1 MKILKYK
8 KDKKNIYKIETSKG
22 EYKLYDDIIIK
33 NELLLKKE
41 IPEKKWQEIIKENN
55 QLKAYYDAIK
65 SISIKMRTEREIEN
79 ILKKKEYNED
89 EINATI
95 KKLKDEKY
103 INHEKYIEA
112 YIHDRL
118 FLYIEGEKKIE
129 KDLLKLGM
137 TLKEIKPYLEKIDT
151 SIYYNKIKKYIE
163 KKLKTN
169 KKSKN
174 EFKRKIMGELI
185 NKGFNQEDIL
195 TYLDSIEIEENL
207 EEIKKIINKMYQK
220 YIKKYDNNT
229 TILKIKNN
237 LYQKGYTSIDI
248 EKYLDKIDT

>member
-8 KDKKNIYKIETSKG
+8 KDKQNIYKVTTNKG

-41 IPEKKWQEIIKENN
+41 ISDKKWQEIIKENN
-55 QLKAYYDAIK
+55 QLKAYYDALK

-79 ILKKKEYNED
+79 ILKKKEYTEA
-89 EINATI
+89 EINVTI
-95 KKLKDEKY
+95 KKLKEGKY
-103 INHEKYIEA
+103 INHEVYIEA

-118 FLYIEGEKKIE
+118 ALYIEGEKKME

-137 TLKEIKPYLEKIDT
+137 TKIEISPHLEKIDK
-151 SIYYNKIKKYIE
+151 SIYQDKIKKYIE

-174 EFKRKIMGELI
+174 EFKRKTMGELI
-185 NKGFNQEDIL
+185 NKGFNQEDIIS
-195 TYLDSIEIEENL
+195 YLDNIEIEENT
-207 EEIKKIINKMYQK
+207 EEIKKIISKLYQK

-229 TILKIKNN
+229 TMLKIKNN

-248 EKYLDKIDT
+248 EKYLDKIV

>member
-8 KDKKNIYKIETSKG
+8 KDKQNIYKVATNKG

-41 IPEKKWQEIIKENN
+41 ISDKKWQEIIKENN
-55 QLKAYYDAIK
+55 ELKAYYDALK
-65 SISIKMRTEREIEN
+65 SISIKMRTECEIEN
-79 ILKKKEYNED
+79 ILKKKGYNEE
-89 EINATI
+89 EINVTI
-95 KKLKDEKY
+95 KKLKEGKY
-103 INHEKYIEA
+103 INHEVYIEA

-118 FLYIEGEKKIE
+118 ALYIEGEKKIE

-137 TLKEIKPYLEKIDT
+137 TKKEISSHLDKIDK
-151 SIYYNKIKKYIE
+151 SIYQDKIKKYIE

-174 EFKRKIMGELI
+174 EFKRKTMGELI
-185 NKGFNQEDIL
+185 NKGFNQEDIIS
-195 TYLDSIEIEENL
+195 YLDNCEIEENT
-207 EEIKKIINKMYQK
+207 EEIKKIISKLYQK

-229 TILKIKNN
+229 TMLKIKNN

-248 EKYLDKIDT
+248 EKYLDKIV

>member
-8 KDKKNIYKIETSKG
+8 KDKQNIYKVTTNKG

-41 IPEKKWQEIIKENN
+41 ITDKKWQEIIKENN

-65 SISIKMRTEREIEN
+65 SISIKMRTECEIEN
-79 ILKKKEYNED
+79 ILKKKEYTED
-89 EINATI
+89 EINVTI
-95 KKLKDEKY
+95 KKLKEGKY
-103 INHEKYIEA
+103 INHEVYIEA
-112 YIHDRL
+112 YIHDHL
-118 FLYIEGEKKIE
+118 ALYIEGEKKIE

-137 TLKEIKPYLEKIDT
+137 TKKEISPYLDKIDK
-151 SIYYNKIKKYIE
+151 SIYQDKIKKYIE

-174 EFKRKIMGELI
+174 EFKRKILSELI
-185 NKGFNQEDIL
+185 NKGFNQEDIN
-195 TYLDSIEIEENL
+195 TYLDNIKVEENID
-207 EEIKKIINKMYQK
+207 EIKKIINRLYQK
-220 YIKKYDNNT
+220 YIKKYDHNT

-248 EKYLDKIDT
+248 EKYLDKIV

>member
-8 KDKKNIYKIETSKG
+8 KDKQNVYKVETNKG

-41 IPEKKWQEIIKENN
+41 ISDKKWQEIIKENN
-55 QLKAYYDAIK
+55 KLKAYYDALK
-65 SISIKMRTEREIEN
+65 SISIKMRTECEIEN
-79 ILKKKEYNED
+79 ILKKKEYTEE
-89 EINATI
+89 EINETI
-95 KKLKDEKY
+95 KKLIEGKY
-103 INHEKYIEA
+103 INHEVYIEA

-118 FLYIEGEKKIE
+118 ALYIEGEKKIE

-137 TLKEIKPYLEKIDT
+137 TKKEIGPHLEKIDK
-151 SIYYNKIKKYIE
+151 SIYQNKIKKYIE

-174 EFKRKIMGELI
+174 EFKRKIMSELI
-185 NKGFNQEDIL
+185 NKGFYQEDIIR
-195 TYLDSIEIEENL
+195 YLDDIEIEENTD
-207 EEIKKIINKMYQK
+207 EIKKIINRLYQK
-220 YIKKYDNNT
+220 YIKKYDFNT

-248 EKYLDKIDT
+248 EKYLDKID

>member
-8 KDKKNIYKIETSKG
+8 KDKQNIYKVTTNKG

-41 IPEKKWQEIIKENN
+41 ISDKKWQEIIKENN
-55 QLKAYYDAIK
+55 QLKAYYDALK
-65 SISIKMRTEREIEN
+65 SISVKMRTEREIEN
-79 ILKKKEYNED
+79 ILKKKEYTED
-89 EINATI
+89 EINVTI
-95 KKLKDEKY
+95 KKLKEGKY
-103 INHEKYIEA
+103 INHEVYIEV

-118 FLYIEGEKKIE
+118 ALYIEGEKKIE

-137 TLKEIKPYLEKIDT
+137 TKKEISPQLDKIDK
-151 SIYYNKIKKYIE
+151 SIYQDKIKKYIE

-174 EFKRKIMGELI
+174 EFKRKTMGELI
-185 NKGFNQEDIL
+185 NKGFNQEDIIS
-195 TYLDSIEIEENL
+195 YLDNIEVKENT
-207 EEIKKIINKMYQK
+207 EEIKKIISKLYQK

-248 EKYLDKIDT
+248 EKYLDKIV